1 MRKKNRK
8 QKQKQKQKSVQP
20 SNSTAPKQLKDESS
34 SETTETKKPPSTEN
48 KDSSITLFV
57 PVKETSSKTFIDPEA
72 ENFKLLRALSATNR
86 VKNQWLDEEQFGQ
99 LRKELLFQSKTKETR
114 AFFQSIVENCLTE
127 INKTALGMATKV
139 TDDLFD
145 LQSIKSILAKW
156 YFLYTFVASY
166 VSKGWEMQQQL
177 LSCFFSGLLLPLF
190 LESLRNSYY
199 QTSIAWSQ
207 QLYYLLD
214 HLKSYDVDLEAS
226 EENEFIA
233 PTQRYWYLS
242 LLGFN
247 YFIGFRNTRTFNKIH
262 FLRLIAQAEE
272 NLGTDEKSIK
282 QAPKLVKED
291 KTLAAKKEFII
302 YFSLAQLSLQ
312 VYIVEF
318 SEWNQRTQD
327 KLTHFSTISQYFLK
341 TCSYVND
348 FMNKFE
354 FFFSE
359 KGQSSEEISNETNF
373 CILTANFLYNELTGK
388 ILKTIPVDEEKLESK
403 LRKIL
408 VLERLKLFQATSELL
423 HFLKD
428 KILVKAKKHPLSD
441 FKVTS
446 PVKECSY
453 WLQEIQKMRV
463 RQKAVLASLETV
475 PPDPI
480 KKLST
485 PSKSSLT
492 STTSATS
499 TPKSSTPELS
509 PRSFS
514 LPPKPS
520 ETTQPFL
527 PQPPA
532 VTVRVSREEQEQ
544 SDQKRKSQ
552 YSRMR
557 RAQNKASYRQAAS
570 PTLFGEMQAYTFT
583 CMIYHSTIRV
593 YLDEKI
599 CEPLITKATSP
610 TEAKS
615 ILQAARR
622 VLSNNDGRGV
632 KGKQGQGIKLVDEK
646 EAVKENLSLDCFWVK
661 IKFKGKL
668 ANLVQIYGALNR
680 ETGEVNFNH
689 PIVKSVHEKQHRN
702 IKTGF
707 K

>member
-8 QKQKQKQKSVQP
+8 KKEKQKSVQY
-20 SNSTAPKQLKDESS
+20 SNSTAPKQLNTELS
-34 SETTETKKPPSTEN
+34 SETKKLPATSNTEAKASSTTPSVLVKK
-48 KDSSITLFV
+48 
-57 PVKETSSKTFIDPEA
+57 TSSETPIDPEA
-72 ENFKLLRALSATNR
+72 ENFKLLRELNATNR

-114 AFFQSIVENCLTE
+114 AFFQSIIENYLTE
-127 INKTALGMATKV
+127 INKTALGMTTKV
-139 TDDLFD
+139 TDDLLD

-341 TCSYVND
+341 T
-348 FMNKFE
+348 
-354 FFFSE
+354 
-359 KGQSSEEISNETNF
+359 
-373 CILTANFLYNELTGK
+373 
-388 ILKTIPVDEEKLESK
+388 
-403 LRKIL
+403 
-408 VLERLKLFQATSELL
+408 
-423 HFLKD
+423 
-428 KILVKAKKHPLSD
+428 
-441 FKVTS
+441 
-446 PVKECSY
+446 
-453 WLQEIQKMRV
+453 
-463 RQKAVLASLETV
+463 
-475 PPDPI
+475 
-480 KKLST
+480 
-485 PSKSSLT
+485 
-492 STTSATS
+492 
-499 TPKSSTPELS
+499 
-509 PRSFS
+509 
-514 LPPKPS
+514 
-520 ETTQPFL
+520 
-527 PQPPA
+527 
-532 VTVRVSREEQEQ
+532 
-544 SDQKRKSQ
+544 
-552 YSRMR
+552 
-557 RAQNKASYRQAAS
+557 
-570 PTLFGEMQAYTFT
+570 
-583 CMIYHSTIRV
+583 
-593 YLDEKI
+593 
-599 CEPLITKATSP
+599 
-610 TEAKS
+610 
-615 ILQAARR
+615 
-622 VLSNNDGRGV
+622 
-632 KGKQGQGIKLVDEK
+632 
-646 EAVKENLSLDCFWVK
+646 
-661 IKFKGKL
+661 
-668 ANLVQIYGALNR
+668 
-680 ETGEVNFNH
+680 
-689 PIVKSVHEKQHRN
+689 
-702 IKTGF
+702 
-707 K
+707 